1 MLADVGRC
9 GRCGRCAT
17 IRNNLLLSLASPG
30 APSRHA
36 DHNVD
41 PLPRRPMTPGA
52 PPSNASLITRRQGIP

>member
-1 MLADVGRC
+1 MLADVADVAGVQQF
-9 GRCGRCAT
+9 AT
-17 IRNNLLLSLASPG
+17 ICFSLATPG